1 MLDLAR
7 FLPVQSVP
15 VILRLSLS
23 VPLSYLLCS
32 LVFTYPLVLH
42 LTTHV
47 PGEVEGDVPV
57 YIWNLWWMQQA
68 LAAGISPLFCD
79 YIFAPHGASLAFHAF
94 VFLKALIAIPL
105 QWFTTAWTAYNLLI
119 LVTFALSGWTMYLL
133 ARHLTSDTSA
143 AWLAG
148 LVYAFS
154 PYMLTRGTG
163 HLNYLSGEWMPLYVL
178 CLLRLLETRERKW
191 ALGGAVCLLLTAYCE
206 YYYLI
211 YLTLFTAFYLGWRL
225 LQNQGE
231 IFDRSFLM
239 HFALMIGVAGVG
251 FAPILWILFDTAQ
264 SGYIYGGWGASAKLG
279 ADLLAFVTPPPG
291 SLLYGNIGAKI
302 YGTFSGGNA
311 VEGTVFAGFAVLGLA
326 ATCVLRLRGD
336 LEVRPWLWLT
346 LFFFLLSLGP
356 LLHVGGDFVFGF
368 GPVRFAVPLPYVV
381 VRYLPLIK
389 GVRVAARFDIM
400 VALGL
405 AVLAAYG
412 LRYWL
417 ERARRPARWMAVIVL
432 LIGLEY
438 LRLPYPVAP
447 VDIPDAYAEIA
458 DDPGDKVVL
467 EVPLGWRTGWGS
479 TGRSLD
485 RQQLYQIVHGKRLLG
500 GFASRMPEDELQRM
514 VALPGLG
521 GLLALQEELPAPHL
535 PTAARRPFIR
545 AQMRELLQHLPDF
558 VLARLMR
565 DVSVRNFLADT
576 SVEHQIMEQ
585 APRSASLR
593 GLVDAVDLGY
603 VFVHPPYSEHPSIRR
618 YLETGL
624 PLVKFYERDGIVGY
638 RIAE

>member
-1 MLDLAR
+1 MIR
-7 FLPVQSVP
+7 
-15 VILRLSLS
+15 RLSLS

-94 VFLKALIAIPL
+94 VFLKAFIAIPL
-105 QWFTTAWTAYNLLI
+105 LWFTTAWTAYNLLI
-119 LVTFALSGWTMYLL
+119 LGTFALSGWTMYLL
-133 ARHLTSDTSA
+133 ARHLTGDTRA
-143 AWLAG
+143 AWLGG

-163 HLNYLSGEWMPLYVL
+163 HLNYLSGEWIPLYAL
-178 CLLRLLETRERKW
+178 CLIRLLETRERKW
-191 ALGGAVCLLLTAYCE
+191 ALGGAACLLLTAYCE

-225 LQNQGE
+225 LQNRGE
-231 IFDRSFLM
+231 ILDSSFLM
-239 HFALMIGVAGVG
+239 PFALMGGVAAVG
-251 FAPILWILFDTAQ
+251 FAPILWVLFGTAQ
-264 SGYIYGGWGASAKLG
+264 SSYIYGGWGAAAKLG

-291 SLLYGNIGAKI
+291 SLLYGDIGAEL
-302 YGTFSGGNA
+302 YGAFSGGNA

-326 ATCVLRLRGD
+326 ATCMLRLRGD
-336 LEVRPWLWLT
+336 LGVRPWLWLT

-356 LLHVGGDFVFGF
+356 LLHVGGEFVFGF
-368 GPVRFAVPLPYVV
+368 GPVRVAVPLPYVV

-389 GVRVAARFDIM
+389 GARVAARFDIM

-417 ERARRPARWMAVIVL
+417 QRARWPARRTAAIVL

-438 LRLPYPVAP
+438 LRVPYPVAP
-447 VDIPDAYAEIA
+447 VDIPGAYAEIA
-458 DDPGDKVVL
+458 GDPGDKVVL

-514 VALPGLG
+514 AALPGLG
-521 GLLALQEELPAPHL
+521 VLLALQEELPAPHS

-545 AQMRELLQHLPDF
+545 AQMRELLEHLPDF

-565 DVSVRNFLADT
+565 DASVRNFLADT
-576 SVEHQIMEQ
+576 SVERQIAQ
-585 APRSASLR
+585 RAPLSSPLR

-603 VFVHPPYSEHPSIRR
+603 VFVHPPYSEYPPIRR

-624 PLVKFYERDGIVGY
+624 PLVKFYERDGVVGY